1 MATKIPKMKL
11 WYHHT
16 SRSIRCT
23 WAIKELGLE
32 DHVEHKFVDIEASPP
47 PPEREQFHKT
57 VNPHN
62 TVPALEIE
70 GRPTMLESTAI
81 CLYLADLCG
90 RLAPE
95 PKDRAEYYDWTLY
108 GAIRL
113 DEALERLA
121 WQWWLGPKDKQD
133 PEAIAKAKAVVDVCL
148 DRMENIL
155 KDKPYILGQELT
167 VADCILGFNIW
178 WAAFPEMNNG
188 SLLEGYPN
196 VKAYLERVKARP
208 ALKATLD
215 MAKASSN

>member
-1 MATKIPKMKL
+1 MATTIPKMKL
-11 WYHHT
+11 WYYHE

-23 WAIKELGLE
+23 WTIKELGLD
-32 DHVEHKFVDIEASPP
+32 DHVEHKFVDIYASPQP
-47 PPEREQFHKT
+47 AEREHYHKT
-57 VNPHN
+57 VHPHN
-62 TVPALEIE
+62 TIPALEIE
-70 GRPTMLESTAI
+70 GGPTMLESTAI

-95 PKDRAEYYDWTLY
+95 PQDRAEYYDWTLY

-113 DEALERLA
+113 DEALERL
-121 WQWWLGPKDKQD
+121 WEFWNGPKDKQD
-133 PEAIAKAKAVVDVCL
+133 PDVFAKAKAVVDVGL
-148 DRMENIL
+148 VRMENTL
-155 KDKPYILGQELT
+155 KDRPYILGQELT